1 MEFIVRPFLFAV
13 VKEKLLWFFMLV
25 NFFLTSFSLQ
35 DTGKDLLDLNNV
47 VPEKEMIDVELYEML
62 QRDLES
68 LRNALQ
74 MKEVIISEKDA
85 NVEVCLKIL
94 FGALTLSFCIVEKE
108 CGTKRMSLNS
118 AWFILPFLQAL
129 EKKVEILVHSKRAE
143 GRSAHAERKDYAY
156 QIDDLKRA
164 LDAQAETHR
173 RQVLVFDLH
182 SFVDWLE
189 HTNHPT
195 CCHGTELTMD
205 PVIRLLFYWKRLA
218 AHQQHNPI

>member
-1 MEFIVRPFLFAV
+1 MDKQIGEVTKGPA
-13 VKEKLLWFFMLV
+13 EP
-25 NFFLTSFSLQ
+25 Q

-85 NVEVCLKIL
+85 NVE
-94 FGALTLSFCIVEKE
+94 
-108 CGTKRMSLNS
+108 
-118 AWFILPFLQAL
+118 AL

-173 RQVLVFDLH
+173 RQ
-182 SFVDWLE
+182 
-189 HTNHPT
+189 
-195 CCHGTELTMD
+195 MD
-205 PVIRLLFYWKRLA
+205 RIKEENARLRSQVKTVR
-218 AHQQHNPI
+218 